1 MITIV
6 TAGSRGD
13 VQPYVALALGL
24 RDAGHRVRVATH
36 ENFRAFVTGR
46 GLDFAPLRGDPQ
58 AILHSAA
65 ADAWLAS
72 GRNRNML
79 RFMREMRRLG
89 ETLVDELLVDFWRAC
104 QGADAILF
112 SAVGAAS
119 WQVAER
125 LGVPRAA
132 AFLQPLTPTR
142 EFPAIGLPPALRL
155 GGTFNRASHAVAEQ
169 LMWQPVRRR
178 VNRWRRA
185 TLGLGALPLA
195 GPFRAMA
202 RERVPVL
209 YGFSPLV
216 VPPPADWPG
225 SVEVTGYWVLGPEPG
240 WRPPAALERFLA
252 SGPPPVYVGFGSMTP
267 RNAGRLTRLALE
279 ALERAGQRG
288 VILKGWGGLGEG
300 DLPPWAFAVEDV
312 PHEWLLPR
320 TAAVVHHGGAG
331 TTGAGLRAGI
341 PSVLSPL
348 GFDQHFWGGRVAQ
361 LGVGPRPVSRRTL
374 TAERLAA
381 AITAATSDGAMRER
395 AARLGEQLRTEHG
408 VERAV
413 GAFTRYLERHAGTAV
428 RGPRMRG
435 HVA

>member
-24 RDAGHRVRVATH
+24 QGAGHRVRVATH

-46 GLDFAPLRGDPQ
+46 GLDFTPLRGDPQ
-58 AILHSAA
+58 AILRGAA

-72 GRNRNML
+72 GRNRSML
-79 RFMREMRRLG
+79 RFMREMRRVS
-89 ETLVDELLVDFWRAC
+89 ETLVDELLADFWRAC
-104 QGADAILF
+104 QGADAVIF
-112 SAVGAAS
+112 SVVGAAS

-125 LGVPRAA
+125 LGVPRVG

-155 GGTFNRASHAVAEQ
+155 GGAFNRATHAVAEQ
-169 LMWQPVRRR
+169 LMWQPVRRQ
-178 VNRWRRA
+178 VNRWRR
-185 TLGLGALPLA
+185 TMLGLEALPFA

-209 YGFSPLV
+209 YGYSPLV
-216 VPPPADWPG
+216 VPRPADWPT
-225 SVEVTGYWVLGPEPG
+225 SVEVTGYWFLGAEPG
-240 WRPPAALERFLA
+240 WQPPAALERFLA

-267 RNAGRLTRLALE
+267 RNAERLTRAALE

-300 DLPPWAFAVEDV
+300 DLPAWAIAVDDV
-312 PHEWLLPR
+312 PHEWLFPR
-320 TAAVVHHGGAG
+320 MAAVVHHGGAG

-341 PSVLSPL
+341 PSIVTPL
-348 GFDQHFWGGRVAQ
+348 GFDQHFWGSRVAQ
-361 LGVGPRPVSRRTL
+361 LGVGPAPVSRRAL

-381 AITAATSDGAMRER
+381 AITTATTSEPMRGR
-395 AARLGEQLRTEHG
+395 AARLGEQIRAERG

-413 GAFTRYLERHAGTAV
+413 EAFTRHLERHARAAAERARS
-428 RGPRMRG
+428 RGQ
-435 HVA
+435 VA